1 MARPITDPKEQAELM
16 ALVNMTEPADSLTPE
31 PVSAPKPLMEP
42 ESDTPATL
50 DWVRGALS
58 GDAVAAG
65 PALLGARGA
74 AALDEAR
81 RTRGQSPELRAV
93 EDMGPQSILQFG
105 TNVMAD
111 AVGMVAS
118 KVAAPIELA
127 VLGSRIGGRV
137 AGGAVGDIAG
147 LAQRAGADEVA
158 DWLIGKTAAKAVAAQ
173 QRRGEY
179 QSAKAAGDA
188 LPIAKEFALGFGFGM
203 NPAMFSAAQTY
214 AETGDFW
221 KSWDEGYD
229 NFKKYPLASMGVPM
243 GITRAAAT
251 IGGDPLVR
259 NNEPVQTV
267 RGDPVSVNRFGETLF
282 EPMTKIANTKLATN
296 ATSPWGKKL
305 AETVQAAEVNLQP
318 SWQRLMFDVVPND
331 SLKAQRAQ
339 AAAVRAANNVSPAAK
354 GIQNV
359 VQRYNVLRD
368 LDAELSDPAFA
379 AANAAE
385 KFGAVEGRLADTEAV
400 YNAPVSLDGDA
411 RQQAQALGQTLVDAG
426 IDQTLAQ
433 QMVPYVMFE
442 GVRATQRGQMQ
453 NPVSAL
459 EATNMQLQGL
469 AMADRQ
475 VQAQKLAAVV
485 QQQMQDPVF
494 LAAADQAW
502 SMPAGGYKWVP
513 GSEVRQRDGYVAAMK
528 AVRDADAAAGRKVFN
543 VDNPELGQLQRD
555 YTAAIFTKLVD
566 DVASTP
572 DGRMRVAAALRS
584 QPMSRLQANPSA
596 PAHIQ
601 ALANWSNS
609 SPTRRKYVDA
619 INKAS
624 LEMADNLGVDPVVI
638 ARNYDR
644 YLSRAFTDALDAQE
658 QLQKKFG
665 LLDMLPSAV
674 GSFGTKQTGRFKR
687 MLGREESDNRLMD
700 AITNGKFDLN
710 DALAGTAKQMID
722 TTQLL
727 HKMSLWHDELAA
739 AGMVSDKPRPGW
751 AYTGDKKVAGKKE
764 AASSDPYNFV
774 YGKLADKYVHPQVA
788 RQLGLTKAAMQK
800 AGPITQF
807 WRLMHTVYNLNIY
820 PLRNFVQDHGYIY
833 AVTGL
838 SPTHGKGRAY
848 RHEGQSEIESYTNAR
863 RRGETPTVSPD
874 MLEAIENG
882 QVEPDAVVAELA
894 QLPSALQGPVSRIAA
909 SIANQAIRQ
918 PDPVS
923 RMEFVTEALL
933 ALKAGVK
940 LYPELKAGGLR
951 AWQKAKKES
960 DWPVPMPSKWLEEFN
975 SELART
981 TAAVMMAMA
990 EQSRRLYTWKVARKH
1005 MGLSPEQAAMLG
1017 QHANYGVEKS
1027 SMMGDTV
1034 MNSLPGQ
1041 MILPLF
1047 LRFGVWQAK
1056 NYMQRALND
1065 PSLHTAWAITQGL
1078 SAANEEDLLQHY
1090 GRGQLNGRLAQAYL
1104 QRNSAPDVGL
1114 GSAED
1119 VADVVRTF
1127 SPRLADNI
1135 ARRATFLTTSLKD
1148 VGGYNSFL
1156 SNLDPS
1162 LSGTAS
1168 LVQHNPFAEITAT
1181 LLDPQ
1186 MVNPITGRPAAMEGD
1201 PSVPRRLITGVRL
1214 LTAAMMPQYLWSGVG
1229 QTAKVAKS
1237 LATGQGVPVSSTGKQ
1252 ANIIDV
1258 SKYVLAPLG
1267 MQTVD
1272 QVALAE
1278 ALHRKVSAKMR
1289 ESGMR
1294 AAQYRA
1300 GVPLDLP
1307 PEVRGKMLSEAA
1319 INAQS
1324 KLKQIELSAALAYGN
1339 ADPRQVAEAR
1349 QLVEQRRKQALQA
1362 RAIGESP
1369 VDVLSQE
1376 VDNGKLRAV
1385 IDAIRASIDE
1395 LAQEH
1400 LNERNDTDAPSG
1412 SRTGTADR
1420 PL

>member
-1 MARPITDPKEQAELM
+1 MARPITDPKERAELM
-16 ALVNMTEPADSLTPE
+16 ALVNMTEPADSLAPE

-58 GDAVAAG
+58 GDALAAA

-127 VLGSRIGGRV
+127 VLGSRIGGRM
-137 AGGAVGDIAG
+137 AGAYVGDMAG
-147 LAQRAGADEVA
+147 VAQQRGYDEVA
-158 DWLIGKTAAKAVAAQ
+158 DWLIGKTAAKAIAAQ
-173 QRRGEY
+173 QRRGEF
-179 QSAKAAGDA
+179 QQQKAAGDA

-203 NPAMFSAAQTY
+203 NPAIFSAAQTY
-214 AETGDFW
+214 AETGDKW
-221 KSWDEGYD
+221 KAFDEGWD
-229 NFKKYPLASMGVPM
+229 NFKKYPLASMGIPM

-259 NNEPVQTV
+259 DYEPVQTV
-267 RGDPVSVNRFGETLF
+267 RGEPVSVNRLGGALF
-282 EPMTKIANTKLATN
+282 EPLTKITNTKLAAN

-339 AAAVRAANNVSPAAK
+339 AAAVRAANNVSPAVK

-459 EATNMQLQGL
+459 EATNTQLQGL

-751 AYTGDKKVAGKKE
+751 VYTGDKKVAGKKE

-774 YGKLADKYVHPQVA
+774 YGKLANKYVHPQVA

-800 AGPITQF
+800 AWPIMQT
-807 WRLMHTVYNLNIY
+807 WRLMHTVYNLPIY

-838 SPTHGKGRAY
+838 KPTHGEGRRFRLEA
-848 RHEGQSEIESYTNAR
+848 QSEIDNYALTRAQ
-863 RRGETPTVSPD
+863 GGTPAVSP
-874 MLEAIENG
+874 MLLEAIENG
-882 QVEPDAVVAELA
+882 VVDPEATVAELA
-894 QLPSALQGPVSRIAA
+894 QMPAAMQSTVSRTAA
-909 SIANQAIRQ
+909 AIANGAIRQ
-918 PDPVS
+918 PDPIKS
-923 RMEFVTEALL
+923 MEFVAEAAL
-933 ALKAGVK
+933 ALKAGGK
-940 LYPELKAGGLR
+940 LPAELAQGAIK
-951 AWQKAKKES
+951 AWQKTKGES
-960 DWPVPMPSKWLEEFN
+960 RWRDRPSKWLEEFN
-975 SELART
+975 SEAART
-981 TAAVMMAMA
+981 TVATMMAMA
-990 EQSRRLYTWKVARKH
+990 EQSRRLYTYKVAREH
-1005 MGLSPEQAAMLG
+1005 MKMSPEQAAMLA
-1017 QHANYGVEKS
+1017 QHAVYGVEKS
-1027 SMMGDTV
+1027 STTGDAI
-1034 MNSLPGQ
+1034 MKSGPGQ
-1041 MILPLF
+1041 MFLPPF
-1047 LRFGVWQAK
+1047 LRFGAWQAK

-1119 VADVVRTF
+1119 VAEVVRTF

-1168 LVQHNPFAEITAT
+1168 MVQHNPFAQVAAT
-1181 LLDPQ
+1181 LMDPQ
-1186 MVNPITGRPAAMEGD
+1186 MVNPMTGRPAVMEGD
-1201 PSVPRRLITGVRL
+1201 PSLTRRAMTGVQL
-1214 LTAAMMPQYLWSGVG
+1214 LTAAMMPQYLWSGIG

-1237 LATGQGVPVSSTGKQ
+1237 LATGEGVPVSSTGKQ
-1252 ANIIDV
+1252 ANIMDLT
-1258 SKYVLAPLG
+1258 KYFLAPLG

-1272 QVALAE
+1272 QIALVE
-1278 ALHRKVSAKMR
+1278 GLERRTNAKLR
-1289 ESGMR
+1289 QSGMR
-1294 AAQYRA
+1294 AAQYEA

-1307 PEVRGKMLSEAA
+1307 DEVRKKMLSEAN
-1319 INAQS
+1319 INAQA
-1324 KLKQIELSAALAYGN
+1324 KLYQIELSAALAYGN
-1339 ADPRQVAEAR
+1339 ADPREVAKAR
-1349 QLVEQRRKQALQA
+1349 QTIEERRKKALQA

-1376 VDNGKLRAV
+1376 LDNGKLRAV

-1395 LAQEH
+1395 LTEEH
-1400 LNERNDTDAPSG
+1400 LNERNDTNAPDG
-1412 SRTGTADR
+1412 TGTGTADR